1 MAIKLPGGWTLTRPG
16 DQPAGTDLTVAPP
29 AIGPEDDVI
38 EAVIVDTPAVEAAK
52 PSTAKAE
59 KPPKRSAVIRIL
71 DIGFWGWLKLV
82 ILCILIGSVILLIE
96 ETQRA
101 TQDNIANAA
110 GDAARQIY
118 AGAVWAVRNFWQPA
132 LAGAAV
138 VIPIWVL
145 WRLVTLPFRK

>member
-16 DQPAGTDLTVAPP
+16 DTPAGTELAVTPSIDP
-29 AIGPEDDVI
+29 GDEMI
-38 EAVIVDTPAVEAAK
+38 EAVIVDTPTIEAAK

-71 DIGFWGWLKLV
+71 DIGLWGWLKLV

-118 AGAVWAVRNFWQPA
+118 SGAIWAVRNFWQPA

-145 WRLVTLPFRK
+145 WRLITLPFRK